1 MILSGS
7 PSPKREL
14 DPRQEEE
21 RRKILKM
28 LVTPQHNKRTQSSV
42 SFDSMVIKAARSA
55 ESINQEAAVTAT
67 AAAGSGNGPGSK
79 TSAGSGQS
87 GALGPGVKMSAAA
100 KIKLMKLTTPNKD
113 PVARKESS
121 QSLQI
126 PSLLLGIGHGS
137 SGGGGS
143 HGGSTDRL
151 SAHSVQILS
160 PDTKDKKVTF
170 SQVVDQ
176 MACSMSDSSSMSD
189 LSSCTEDFKHNVSS
203 HVPSARTRQ
212 GRKLFRYGT
221 LCSRGRAH

>member
-1 MILSGS
+1 MKKKSIAQSLILSGS

-67 AAAGSGNGPGSK
+67 AAAGSGNGSK
-79 TSAGSGQS
+79 TAAGSGQS
-87 GALGPGVKMSAAA
+87 GALGSGAKMSAAA

-137 SGGGGS
+137 SSGGGS

-151 SAHSVQILS
+151 SG
-160 PDTKDKKVTF
+160 
-170 SQVVDQ
+170 
-176 MACSMSDSSSMSD
+176 SMNNNTNTYI
-189 LSSCTEDFKHNVSS
+189 CNV
-203 HVPSARTRQ
+203 
-212 GRKLFRYGT
+212 K
-221 LCSRGRAH
+221 